1 MGEGKSRKVIKLLSM
16 RVVEDPVFVD
26 VGSRAIRQRII
37 ELAYN
42 SGKNGSHL
50 GGSLSA
56 VEILNTLYHCGFDF
70 NPNNEG
76 RDRLILSKGHAALAL
91 YCVLESVGV
100 LTKDDVD
107 TFEKNGTT
115 LFAHAKK
122 NISKGV
128 EFSGGSLSLGA
139 SYAVG
144 VALACKAKGLDS
156 RIFVLLG
163 DGESDE
169 GLVWE
174 AIMSAVNYKLDNMT
188 FIVDCN
194 GLQSDGYTKDVM
206 NHSPLENKFEGFG
219 CKVITVD
226 GHSEVELR
234 EAYQQRCVNT
244 PLVVV
249 AHTVKGKGV
258 SFMENLQQWHHGTL
272 SQSQYEQAMK
282 EVCYE

>member
-1 MGEGKSRKVIKLLSM
+1 MAECKDIRK
-16 RVVEDPVFVD
+16 
-26 VGSRAIRQRII
+26 RIL
-37 ELAYN
+37 ELAFKAG
-42 SGKNGSHL
+42 SNGSHL

-56 VEILNTLYHCGFDF
+56 VEILNTLYHSGFNF
-70 NPNNEG
+70 NPADEA

-91 YCVLESVGV
+91 YCVLESVDII
-100 LTKDDVD
+100 TKEDSE
-107 TFEKNGTT
+107 TFEQNGTT

-122 NISKGV
+122 NISKGI
-128 EFSGGSLSLGA
+128 EFSGGSLSLGI

-144 VALACKAKGLDS
+144 VALACKSKGINN

-163 DGESDE
+163 DGECDE

-174 AIMSAVNYKLDNMT
+174 AVMSAVNYHLDNLT

-206 NHSPLENKFEGFG
+206 DHSPLEKKFEGFG
-219 CKVITVD
+219 CKVLSVN
-226 GHSEVELR
+226 GHSEKEMLDAFKVESND
-234 EAYQQRCVNT
+234 C
-244 PLVVV
+244 PLAII

-272 SQSQYEQAMK
+272 SQAQYDQAME
-282 EVCYE
+282 EVNHE

>member
-1 MGEGKSRKVIKLLSM
+1 MAECKDIRK
-16 RVVEDPVFVD
+16 
-26 VGSRAIRQRII
+26 RIL
-37 ELAYN
+37 ELAFKAG
-42 SGKNGSHL
+42 SNGSHL

-56 VEILNTLYHCGFDF
+56 VEILNTLYHSGFNF
-70 NPNNEG
+70 NPADEA

-91 YCVLESVGV
+91 YCVLESVGII
-100 LTKDDVD
+100 TKEDAE
-107 TFEKNGTT
+107 TFEQNGTT

-122 NISKGV
+122 NIAKGI
-128 EFSGGSLSLGA
+128 EFSGGSLSLGI

-144 VALACKAKGLDS
+144 VALACKSKGFNN

-163 DGESDE
+163 DGECDE

-174 AIMSAVNYKLDNMT
+174 AVMSAVNYHLDNLT

-206 NHSPLENKFEGFG
+206 DHSPLEKKFEGFG
-219 CKVITVD
+219 CKMVSVN
-226 GHSEVELR
+226 GHSEKEVAD
-234 EAYQQRCVNT
+234 AYKVKSNDC
-244 PLVVV
+244 PLVIV

-272 SQSQYEQAMK
+272 SRAQYDQAME
-282 EVCYE
+282 EVSHE

>member
-1 MGEGKSRKVIKLLSM
+1 MAECK
-16 RVVEDPVFVD
+16 D
-26 VGSRAIRQRII
+26 IRRRIL
-37 ELAYN
+37 ELAFRAG
-42 SGKNGSHL
+42 SNGSHL

-56 VEILNTLYHCGFDF
+56 VEILNTLYHSGFNF
-70 NPNNEG
+70 NPADEV

-91 YCVLESVGV
+91 YCVLESVGII
-100 LTKDDVD
+100 TKEDAE
-107 TFEKNGTT
+107 TFEQNGTT

-122 NISKGV
+122 NISKGI
-128 EFSGGSLSLGA
+128 EFSGGSLSLGI

-144 VALACKAKGLDS
+144 VALACKSKGINN

-163 DGESDE
+163 DGECDE

-174 AIMSAVNYKLDNMT
+174 AVMSAVNYHLENLT

-206 NHSPLENKFEGFG
+206 DHSPLEKKFEGFG
-219 CKVITVD
+219 CKVVSVN
-226 GHSEVELR
+226 GHSEKEVA
-234 EAYQQRCVNT
+234 EAYKVKSNDC
-244 PLVVV
+244 PLAII

-272 SQSQYEQAMK
+272 SQVQYDQAIE
-282 EVCYE
+282 EVSHE

>member
-1 MGEGKSRKVIKLLSM
+1 MESRIRCRK
-16 RVVEDPVFVD
+16 
-26 VGSRAIRQRII
+26 IRQRVL
-37 ELAYN
+37 ELSYN

-50 GGSLSA
+50 GGSLSS
-56 VEILNTLYHCGFDF
+56 VEIIDSLYHSDYNFT
-70 NPNNEG
+70 PTAEI
-76 RDRLILSKGHAALAL
+76 RDRFILSKGHAALAL
-91 YCVLESVGV
+91 YCVLESVGI
-100 LTKDDVD
+100 LTKEDAE
-107 TFEKNGTT
+107 TFEQNGTT

-122 NISKGV
+122 NVATGI

-144 VALACKAKGLDS
+144 VALACKSKQQNS

-174 AIMSAVNYKLDNMT
+174 AVMSAVNYKLDNLT

-206 NHSPLENKFEGFG
+206 DHSPLEEKFRGFG
-219 CKVITVD
+219 CKVVSVN
-226 GHSEVELR
+226 GHSVEELR
-234 EAYQQRCVNT
+234 NAYLQKGENS
-244 PLVVV
+244 PLVIV

-272 SQSQYEQAMK
+272 SQSQYEQAME
-282 EVCYE
+282 EVSHE

>member
-1 MGEGKSRKVIKLLSM
+1 MAECK
-16 RVVEDPVFVD
+16 D
-26 VGSRAIRQRII
+26 IRRRIL
-37 ELAYN
+37 ELAFRAG
-42 SGKNGSHL
+42 SNGSHL

-56 VEILNTLYHCGFDF
+56 VEILNTLYHSGFNF
-70 NPNNEG
+70 NPADET

-91 YCVLESVGV
+91 YCVLESVGII
-100 LTKDDVD
+100 TKEEAE
-107 TFEKNGTT
+107 TFEQNGTT

-122 NISKGV
+122 NISKGI
-128 EFSGGSLSLGA
+128 EFSGGSLSLGI

-144 VALACKAKGLDS
+144 VALACKSKGINN

-163 DGESDE
+163 DGECDE

-174 AIMSAVNYKLDNMT
+174 AVMSAVNYHLDNLT

-206 NHSPLENKFEGFG
+206 DHSPLEKKFEGFG
-219 CKVITVD
+219 CKVVSVN
-226 GHSEVELR
+226 GHSEKEIA
-234 EAYQQRCVNT
+234 EAYKVKSNDC
-244 PLVVV
+244 PLAIV

-272 SQSQYEQAMK
+272 SHVQYDQAME
-282 EVCYE
+282 EVSHE

>member
-1 MGEGKSRKVIKLLSM
+1 MAECKDIRK
-16 RVVEDPVFVD
+16 
-26 VGSRAIRQRII
+26 RIL
-37 ELAYN
+37 ELAFKAG
-42 SGKNGSHL
+42 SNGSHL

-56 VEILNTLYHCGFDF
+56 VEILNTLYHSGFNF
-70 NPNNEG
+70 NPADET

-91 YCVLESVGV
+91 YCVLESVGIIA
-100 LTKDDVD
+100 KEDAE
-107 TFEKNGTT
+107 TFEQNGTT

-122 NISKGV
+122 NISNGI
-128 EFSGGSLSLGA
+128 EFSGGSLSLGI

-144 VALACKAKGLDS
+144 VALACKSKGINN

-163 DGESDE
+163 DGECDE

-174 AIMSAVNYKLDNMT
+174 AVMSAVNYHLNNLT

-206 NHSPLENKFEGFG
+206 DHSPLEKKFEGFG
-219 CKVITVD
+219 CKVISLD
-226 GHSEVELR
+226 GHSEKEMLDAYKVESKD
-234 EAYQQRCVNT
+234 C
-244 PLVVV
+244 PLAII

-272 SQSQYEQAMK
+272 TQAQYEQAME
-282 EVCYE
+282 EVSHE

>member
-1 MGEGKSRKVIKLLSM
+1 MAECKDIRK
-16 RVVEDPVFVD
+16 
-26 VGSRAIRQRII
+26 RIL
-37 ELAYN
+37 ELAFKAG
-42 SGKNGSHL
+42 SNGSHL

-56 VEILNTLYHCGFDF
+56 VEIINTLYHSGFNFSPAD
-70 NPNNEG
+70 EV

-91 YCVLESVGV
+91 YCVLESVGII
-100 LTKDDVD
+100 TKEDAE
-107 TFEKNGTT
+107 TFEQNGTT

-122 NISKGV
+122 NISKGI
-128 EFSGGSLSLGA
+128 EFSGGSLSLGI

-144 VALACKAKGLDS
+144 VALACKSKGINN

-163 DGESDE
+163 DGECDE

-174 AIMSAVNYKLDNMT
+174 AVMSAVNYHLDNLT

-206 NHSPLENKFEGFG
+206 DHSPLEKKFEGFG
-219 CKVITVD
+219 CKVVLVD
-226 GHSEVELR
+226 GHSEKVLV
-234 EAYQQRCVNT
+234 EAYKEKTNNC
-244 PLVVV
+244 PLVIV

-272 SQSQYEQAMK
+272 SQVQYEQAME
-282 EVCYE
+282 EVSHE

>member
-1 MGEGKSRKVIKLLSM
+1 M
-16 RVVEDPVFVD
+16 
-26 VGSRAIRQRII
+26 
-37 ELAYN
+37 ELAYGAG
-42 SGKNGSHL
+42 SNGSHL

-56 VEILNTLYHCGFDF
+56 VEILNSLYHSGFNF
-70 NPNNEG
+70 NPADKA

-91 YCVLESVGV
+91 YCVLESVDII
-100 LTKDDVD
+100 TKEDAE
-107 TFEKNGTT
+107 TFEHNGTT
-115 LFAHAKK
+115 FFAHAKK
-122 NISKGV
+122 NIAKGV
-128 EFSGGSLSLGA
+128 EFSGGSLSLGV

-144 VALACKAKGLDS
+144 VALACKSKQLDN

-174 AIMSAVNYKLDNMT
+174 AVMSTVNYKLGNMA

-206 NHSPLENKFEGFG
+206 NHAPLEEKFSGFG
-219 CKVITVD
+219 CKVISVN
-226 GHSEVELR
+226 GHNEAELQN
-234 EAYQQRCVNT
+234 AYKQRDDNV
-244 PLVVV
+244 PLVIV

-272 SQSQYEQAMK
+272 TPDQYEQALE
-282 EVCYE
+282 EVGHE

>member
-1 MGEGKSRKVIKLLSM
+1 MAECKDIRK
-16 RVVEDPVFVD
+16 
-26 VGSRAIRQRII
+26 RIL
-37 ELAYN
+37 ELAFKAG
-42 SGKNGSHL
+42 SNGSHL

-56 VEILNTLYHCGFDF
+56 VEILNTLYHSGFTF
-70 NPNNEG
+70 NPSDET

-91 YCVLESVGV
+91 YCVLESVGII
-100 LTKDDVD
+100 TKEDAE
-107 TFEKNGTT
+107 TFEQNGTT

-122 NISKGV
+122 NISKGI
-128 EFSGGSLSLGA
+128 EFSGGSLSLGI

-144 VALACKAKGLDS
+144 VALACKSKEINN

-163 DGESDE
+163 DGECDE

-174 AIMSAVNYKLDNMT
+174 AVMSAVNYHLDNLT

-206 NHSPLENKFEGFG
+206 DHSPLEKKFEGFG
-219 CKVITVD
+219 CKVVSVN
-226 GHSEVELR
+226 GHSEKEVAD
-234 EAYQQRCVNT
+234 AYKVKSNDC
-244 PLVVV
+244 PLAII

-272 SQSQYEQAMK
+272 SQSQYEQAME
-282 EVCYE
+282 EVNHE

>member
-1 MGEGKSRKVIKLLSM
+1 MESNNRCRK
-16 RVVEDPVFVD
+16 
-26 VGSRAIRQRII
+26 IRQRIL
-37 ELAYN
+37 ELSYN

-50 GGSLSA
+50 GGSLSS
-56 VEILNTLYHCGFDF
+56 VEIIESLYDSKYHFT
-70 NPNNEG
+70 PSTEV
-76 RDRLILSKGHAALAL
+76 RDRFILSKGHAALAL
-91 YCVLESVGV
+91 YCVLESIGI
-100 LTKDDVD
+100 LTKEEAE
-107 TFEKNGTT
+107 TFEQNGTS

-122 NISKGV
+122 NIAKGID
-128 EFSGGSLSLGA
+128 FSGGSLSLGA

-144 VALACKAKGLDS
+144 VALACKSKQQNN

-174 AIMSAVNYKLDNMT
+174 AVMSAVNYKLDNLT

-206 NHSPLENKFEGFG
+206 DHSPLEEKFRGFG
-219 CKVITVD
+219 CKVISVN
-226 GHSEVELR
+226 GHNVEELQK
-234 EAYQQRCVNT
+234 AYQQRGENT
-244 PLVVV
+244 PLVIV

-272 SQSQYEQAMK
+272 SQSQYEQALE
-282 EVCYE
+282 EVSHE